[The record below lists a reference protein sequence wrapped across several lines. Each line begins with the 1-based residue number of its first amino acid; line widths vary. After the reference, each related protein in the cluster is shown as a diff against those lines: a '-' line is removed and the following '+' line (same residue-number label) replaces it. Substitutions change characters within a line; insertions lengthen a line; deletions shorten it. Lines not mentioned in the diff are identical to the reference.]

1 MKEDYQKDLKKFT
14 LIFLSNPVS
23 FNGQS
28 YQKQKGLGTSDQSFQ
43 VTKQGQK
50 NSFISQTK
58 FDNLMQSGFW
68 VIPKITFANL
78 CEPIHDIIN
87 YFTSICPFESG
98 KCGKEGTELQTFEYL
113 GNKNSFLD
121 EIKNIF
127 HCFWRAIIYW
137 KNKNLTKKKR
147 IQSFITGLSD
157 NGLYV
162 VLSVEKN
169 Q

>member
-58 FDNLMQSGFW
+58 FDNLMQSGF
-68 VIPKITFANL
+68 
-78 CEPIHDIIN
+78 
-87 YFTSICPFESG
+87 
-98 KCGKEGTELQTFEYL
+98 
-113 GNKNSFLD
+113 
-121 EIKNIF
+121 
-127 HCFWRAIIYW
+127 
-137 KNKNLTKKKR
+137 
-147 IQSFITGLSD
+147 
-157 NGLYV
+157 
-162 VLSVEKN
+162 
-169 Q
+169 